1 MGVKYA
7 VIGGIA
13 VAFRAVIRTTND
25 LDLAV
30 VVNDDAE
37 AESIVRTLIG
47 LGYRA
52 EVFLESDVS
61 GRLATVRM
69 ISTGER
75 EIFIDLLFASTGI
88 EQEVVEN
95 SNPIEIF
102 PGLTLPVASRSALIA
117 LKVLS
122 ANPDTRS
129 KDITDLQN
137 LLANSSANEV
147 AAARRLINLI
157 TERGYNRD
165 KDLQKA
171 LDAYIEQFSQ
181 SHLR

>member
-13 VAFRAVIRTTND
+13 VSFRSIVRTTND

-52 EVFLESDVS
+52 EVLLENEVS
-61 GRLATVRM
+61 GRLQTVRM
-69 ISTGER
+69 ISTGQR
-75 EIFIDLLFASTGI
+75 EVFIDLLFASSGI
-88 EQEVVEN
+88 EREIVEN
-95 SNPIEIF
+95 SNLIEIF
-102 PGLTLPVASRSALIA
+102 QGLTLPVAARPALIA

-122 ANPDTRS
+122 ANPNTRA
-129 KDITDLQN
+129 KDIIDLQN
-137 LLANSSANEV
+137 LLD
-147 AAARRLINLI
+147 AASPHELGEARKMIDLIS
-157 TERGYNRD
+157 ERGYNRT
-165 KDLQKA
+165 KDLQKE
-171 LDAYIEQFSQ
+171 LDGYIEQFKD
-181 SHLR
+181 

>member
-1 MGVKYA
+1 MKYA

-13 VAFRAVIRTTND
+13 VSFRSIVRTTND

-37 AESIVRTLIG
+37 AESLIRTLIG

-52 EVFLESDVS
+52 EVLLESDVS

-69 ISTGER
+69 ISAGER
-75 EIFIDLLFASTGI
+75 EVFIDLLFASTGI
-88 EQEVVEN
+88 EREVVEG

-102 PGLTLPVASRSALIA
+102 QGLTLPVASLSALVA

-122 ANPDTRS
+122 ANPKTRF
-129 KDITDLQN
+129 KDIIDLQN
-137 LLANSSANEV
+137 LLNAAVPNEL
-147 AAARRLINLI
+147 AIARQLLVLI
-157 TERGYNRD
+157 TERGYNRN
-165 KDLQKA
+165 KDLQKD
-171 LDAYIEQFSQ
+171 LDGYIEQFKD
-181 SHLR
+181 

>member
-1 MGVKYA
+1 MGVRYA
-7 VIGGIA
+7 VVGGLA

-30 VVNDDAE
+30 VVNDDAH
-37 AESIVRTLIG
+37 AESIVRSLID

-52 EVFLESDVS
+52 EVLLESDVS

-69 ISTGER
+69 ISVGER
-75 EIFIDLLFASTGI
+75 EVFIDLLFASTGI
-88 EQEVVEN
+88 EKEVFEG

-102 PGLTLPVASRSALIA
+102 PELSLPVASRPALIA

-122 ANPDTRS
+122 ADPDRRS
-129 KDITDLQN
+129 KDITDLQH
-137 LLANSSANEV
+137 LLANSSVVEIATS
-147 AAARRLINLI
+147 RILLDMI

-165 KDLQKA
+165 KDLQKD
-171 LDAYIEQFSQ
+171 LNGYIQRFS
-181 SHLR
+181 